1 MHSIDAVL
9 HQLQHFDRQRSSL
22 LRAMES
28 KAARALKSSAS
39 IENYFQTEIQHAL
52 RATKFKT
59 GASHNPGISA
69 YRKK

>member
-39 IENYFQTEIQHAL
+39 IENYF
-52 RATKFKT
+52 
-59 GASHNPGISA
+59 
-69 YRKK
+69 